1 LSPCGNQNEKT
12 PPAGQGFLQP
22 SRQLLSGDNAY
33 EFAILGAFYFKHN
46 LTIGSSEEGVVM
58 ATAHVLTGVEAGA
71 TLTHDDVTGGNLLT
85 TEYLH
90 AKAFRF

>member
-1 LSPCGNQNEKT
+1 V
-12 PPAGQGFLQP
+12 GQGFLQP

-33 EFAILGAFYFKHN
+33 EFAILGAFYLKHH
-46 LTIGSSEEGVVM
+46 LTIGSGEEGVVM
-58 ATAHVLTGVEAGA
+58 ATTHVFAGVKAGT
-71 TLTHDDVTGGNLLT
+71 TLTHDDVTGDNLLT